1 MATATDS
8 QLLTP
13 QQLFSMTDAQRNAYY
28 ASLSPDQAAQ
38 EKAALQNYIRQV
50 SDANRAYLQQSTDKY
65 AVCPAS
71 GGATSNT
78 YAAGSTLNY
87 NFPTAGGAYIRE
99 FEILFDI
106 KFTPAA
112 GSSAT
117 YSWSAAGAYAWV
129 TEIDI
134 IYNGQQA
141 RIRPYFLKILD
152 VLRFKMWLPYAQ
164 VLSGLNADS
173 GTTSNV
179 SQAQPS
185 LTGGSAATSKFR
197 IRLPLQLMRWSPV
210 GCLPAQGQGT
220 KGQINLITAST
231 LVNTGTVSQADP
243 MLVPIVWTGGTGP
256 GVTLDSTE
264 KTITIFAIY
273 NDGTNFGSKTPLALH
288 LEGLPTVQYVIDQQ
302 LNPLT
307 SGTVVRQRITT
318 LQKHV
323 VAASV
328 IIDGQ
333 SATAFCATSNIA
345 SIELDQDSAGQNKF
359 YQYGTPNNTTLY
371 DYYERIRHE
380 LGQDLDPG
388 VILWIN
394 ALHWNTVNTDNSN
407 GTQILNMSPGNWTDV
422 NYGMQITTVSTTFI
436 TPRVETFL
444 FTINDAG
451 LVLG

>member
-50 SDANRAYLQQSTDKY
+50 SDANRAYLQQSVDKY
-65 AVCPAS
+65 AVCPAA
-71 GGATSNT
+71 GGAVSNV
-78 YAAGSTLNY
+78 YAAGATLNY

-106 KFTPAA
+106 KFTPAT
-112 GSSAT
+112 GTSAT
-117 YSWSAAGAYAWV
+117 YAWSAAGAYAWV
-129 TEIDI
+129 SEIDI
-134 IYNGQQA
+134 VYNGQQA
-141 RIRPYFLKILD
+141 RIRPYFLKVLDIL
-152 VLRFKMWLPYAQ
+152 RYKQWLPFAQ
-164 VLSGLNADS
+164 VLSGLVADATTNA
-173 GTTSNV
+173 NV
-179 SQAQPS
+179 SQAMPA
-185 LTGGSAATSKFR
+185 LTGGSAAVSKFR
-197 IRLPLQLMRWSPV
+197 VRLPLQLMRWSPV
-210 GCLPAQGQGT
+210 GMLPTQGQGT
-220 KGQINLITAST
+220 KGQINLICAST
-231 LVNTGTVSQADP
+231 LVNTGAANQADP

-256 GVTLDSTE
+256 AITLDATE

-307 SGTVVRQRITT
+307 AGTIVRQRITT

-323 VAASV
+323 VALSV
-328 IIDGQ
+328 VIDGN
-333 SATAFCATSNIA
+333 SATAFCATSNFVE
-345 SIELDQDSAGQNKF
+345 IELDQDSAGQNRF
-359 YQYGTPNNTTLY
+359 WVYGAPNNTTLF
-371 DYYERIRHE
+371 DYYERFRN
-380 LGQDLDPG
+380 LYGQDLDPG
-388 VILWIN
+388 NILWVN
-394 ALHWNTVNTDNSN
+394 ALHYNAVDTDNTN
-407 GTQILNMSPGNWTDV
+407 GTQILNMSPGNWTDI
-422 NYGMQITTVSTTFI
+422 NYGLQVTSVSTTFT
-436 TPRVETFL
+436 TPRVETYL